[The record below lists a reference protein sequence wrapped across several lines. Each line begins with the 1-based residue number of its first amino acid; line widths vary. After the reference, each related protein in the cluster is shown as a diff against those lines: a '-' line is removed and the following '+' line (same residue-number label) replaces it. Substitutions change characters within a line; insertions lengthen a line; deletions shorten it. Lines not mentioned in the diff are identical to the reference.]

1 MVLQKKKSIL
11 FVCTHNSSRSQL
23 AEAILRH
30 KYSDSYQVSSA
41 GTEPTVVNPYI
52 LHILAENGIETSKLN
67 SKNINTFLDKH
78 FDLVV
83 TVCDSAKESCPIFP
97 NARNLIHK
105 SFDDPNSFDGTD
117 ENIRKEVERVM
128 REISDWIEEE
138 FNPMDSRTTKESL
151 KF

>member
-1 MVLQKKKSIL
+1 MVLQKKSIL

-30 KYSDSYQVSSA
+30 RYSDSYQVSSA
-41 GTEPTVVNPYI
+41 GMEPTVVNPFI
-52 LHILAENGIETSKLN
+52 IHILAENGIDTSKLK
-67 SKNINTFLDKH
+67 SKNIDSFSDKQ

-83 TVCDSAKESCPIFP
+83 TVCDSAKETCPIFP
-97 NARNLIHK
+97 NAKNILHK
-105 SFDDPNSFDGTD
+105 SFDDPNSFKGTD

-128 REISDWIEEE
+128 KEISDWIEEE
-138 FNPMDSRTTKESL
+138 FNPIDSRINKESL